1 MVVSISASI
10 KWVAQYRAN
19 SDRGP
24 FVACSCPVTF
34 FIEHEIESGSVKETI
49 KTWSSS
55 KVVSIRR
62 GTDKRLYIEGQF
74 AGDSYVYQRATFDT
88 PNAKFEQAI
97 RV

>member
-1 MVVSISASI
+1 MKFTKKMVEII
-10 KWVAQYRAN
+10 E
-19 SDRGP
+19 RGINRKLT
-24 FVACSCPVTF
+24 AD
-34 FIEHEIESGSVKETI
+34 EIERGSVKETI

-62 GTDKRLYIEGQF
+62 GTDKKLHVEGQF

-97 RV
+97 RA

>member
-1 MVVSISASI
+1 MKFTKKMVEII
-10 KWVAQYRAN
+10 E
-19 SDRGP
+19 RGINRKLT
-24 FVACSCPVTF
+24 AD
-34 FIEHEIESGSVKETI
+34 EIERGSVKETI

-62 GTDKRLYIEGQF
+62 GTDKKLHVEGLF

-97 RV
+97 RA

>member
-1 MVVSISASI
+1 MVEVIE
-10 KWVAQYRAN
+10 
-19 SDRGP
+19 RGINRKLT
-24 FVACSCPVTF
+24 AD
-34 FIEHEIESGSVKETI
+34 EIESGSVKETI